1 MERTSDHGVLWH
13 TWVKEKPFV
22 EQCTCLW
29 KSLENCRINHDFGSN
44 RRDEDVLTLS
54 KDRSEREISVNIL
67 YLQVE
72 ISFGII
78 IMINVTLAGD
88 ILFLSC
94 LLISYQSIPVASF

>member
-1 MERTSDHGVLWH
+1 M
-13 TWVKEKPFV
+13 KEKPFV
-22 EQCTCLW
+22 EHV

-78 IMINVTLAGD
+78 IMINVSLAGD

>member
-1 MERTSDHGVLWH
+1 M
-13 TWVKEKPFV
+13 KEKPFV
-22 EQCTCLW
+22 EHV

-94 LLISYQSIPVASF
+94 LLISYRSIPVASF

>member
-1 MERTSDHGVLWH
+1 M
-13 TWVKEKPFV
+13 KEKPFV
-22 EQCTCLW
+22 EHV

-44 RRDEDVLTLS
+44 RRDEDDVLTLS

>member
-22 EQCTCLW
+22 EHV

-44 RRDEDVLTLS
+44 RQDEDDVLTLS

-78 IMINVTLAGD
+78 IIMINVTLAGD

>member
-1 MERTSDHGVLWH
+1 M
-13 TWVKEKPFV
+13 
-22 EQCTCLW
+22 
-29 KSLENCRINHDFGSN
+29 ENCRINHDFGSN

-78 IMINVTLAGD
+78 IIMINVTLAGD

>member
-1 MERTSDHGVLWH
+1 M
-13 TWVKEKPFV
+13 KEKPFV
-22 EQCTCLW
+22 EHV

>member
-1 MERTSDHGVLWH
+1 MERIPDHGVLWH

-22 EQCTCLW
+22 EHV

-78 IMINVTLAGD
+78 IMINVSLAGD

-94 LLISYQSIPVASF
+94 LLISYRSIPVASF

>member
-1 MERTSDHGVLWH
+1 M
-13 TWVKEKPFV
+13 KEKPFV
-22 EQCTCLW
+22 EHV

-78 IMINVTLAGD
+78 IMINVSLAGD

-94 LLISYQSIPVASF
+94 LLISYRSIPVASF

>member
-1 MERTSDHGVLWH
+1 M
-13 TWVKEKPFV
+13 
-22 EQCTCLW
+22 

-44 RRDEDVLTLS
+44 RRDEDDVLTLS

-78 IMINVTLAGD
+78 IIMINVTLAGD